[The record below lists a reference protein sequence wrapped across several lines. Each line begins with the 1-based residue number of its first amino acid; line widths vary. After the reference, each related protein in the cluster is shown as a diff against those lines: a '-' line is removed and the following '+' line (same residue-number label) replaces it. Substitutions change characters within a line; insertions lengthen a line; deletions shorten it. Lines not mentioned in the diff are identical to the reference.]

1 MSLRIRR
8 GTDTQRTGIVFD
20 AGELIYTTNTKRIF
34 VGDGVTSGGTD
45 PVKPLA
51 GNGLIY
57 NDITTKLDVSL
68 ATFSS
73 DSLTEGA
80 NNKYFTNQRA
90 QDAFGALVANGT
102 FSGVTV
108 QYDSVAHAL
117 NITVA
122 GDYDAVVMDT
132 NPQLGGNLSLNNH
145 NIGGIGNISIAGN
158 ITANAGGTTV
168 NTTITVAVNSGGTS
182 SSSFTVASG
191 TGILTNATFLSPP
204 SNVTGQTL
212 TVTGV
217 VGNVVSFT
225 PAVSF
230 TPNMI
235 LPYSVSFTNVT
246 GGGGSGGNITAT
258 TITATTGLGANLS
271 LNGYN
276 LTGTGTVS
284 LNVTS
289 NFQTRALYDGVS
301 SKGYY
306 STTVNRGSFS
316 SPTAVNAG
324 DELGGLIVKGYSN
337 SSTSAIAGIISF
349 IVDPTAVI
357 AGGNYIKSIVAIA
370 AATDTSQD
378 ISNTFTL
385 DSAGVATSNAFV
397 ASKYTQLAV
406 YANDA
411 ARTSAIP
418 TPAKGM
424 MVFMSSGTLPA
435 VTNKAVIYN
444 GSAWAVMPG

>member
-20 AGELIYTTNTKRIF
+20 AGELIYTTNTKRLF

-57 NDITTKLDVSL
+57 NDSTTKLDVSL

-80 NNKYFTNQRA
+80 NNKYFTNIRA

-117 NITVA
+117 NITVG

-132 NPQLGGNLSLNNH
+132 NPQLGGNLSLNSH

-191 TGILTNATFLSPP
+191 TGILTNATFSSPP

-246 GGGGSGGNITAT
+246 GGGGSGGTVAGATVSAT
-258 TITATTGLGANLS
+258 TVIQSPSYTGAASTNTVAVSSSNIELS
-271 LNGYN
+271 NFYGVN
-276 LTGTGTVS
+276 ADGTGINAPAVGV
-284 LNVTS
+284 NVARGTLVAPVATQAGDALGLFQFRGYYGGQYIPAVTLRAAWDSSSVLTS
-289 NFQTRALYDGVS
+289 SYAGGTFLVATGNNTDGFNTLTFS
-301 SKGYY
+301 SKGTLAVSGAVQVGLFATGSYPTAPSKGMIIFD
-306 STTVNRGSFS
+306 STTNHFFG
-316 SPTAVNAG
+316 
-324 DELGGLIVKGYSN
+324 
-337 SSTSAIAGIISF
+337 
-349 IVDPTAVI
+349 
-357 AGGNYIKSIVAIA
+357 
-370 AATDTSQD
+370 
-378 ISNTFTL
+378 
-385 DSAGVATSNAFV
+385 
-397 ASKYTQLAV
+397 
-406 YANDA
+406 
-411 ARTSAIP
+411 
-418 TPAKGM
+418 
-424 MVFMSSGTLPA
+424 
-435 VTNKAVIYN
+435 YN
-444 GSAWAVMPG
+444 GTTWQQFA

>member
-1 MSLRIRR
+1 MSLRLRR
-8 GTDTQRTGIVFD
+8 GTEAQRASIVFD
-20 AGELIYTTNTKRIF
+20 AGELIYTSDTKRLY
-34 VGDGVTSGGTD
+34 VGDGITSGGTA
-45 PVKPLA
+45 PEQNIV
-51 GNGLIY
+51 GNGLSY
-57 NDITTKLDVSL
+57 NTSTKHIDVSL
-68 ATFSS
+68 ATFAT
-73 DSLTEGA
+73 DALTEGA

-145 NIGGIGNISIAGN
+145 NIGGTGNISITGN
-158 ITANAGGTTV
+158 I
-168 NTTITVAVNSGGTS
+168 S
-182 SSSFTVASG
+182 ASG
-191 TGILTNATFLSPP
+191 
-204 SNVTGQTL
+204 
-212 TVTGV
+212 
-217 VGNVVSFT
+217 
-225 PAVSF
+225 
-230 TPNMI
+230 
-235 LPYSVSFTNVT
+235 
-246 GGGGSGGNITAT
+246 
-258 TITATTGLGANLS
+258 TITATTGLGANLP

-276 LTGTGTVS
+276 LTGSGNITTTGTVS

-349 IVDPTAVI
+349 VVDPTAVI

-378 ISNTFTL
+378 ISNAFTL